1 MIVTENLKKIYNTG
15 DLEVDALNGINL
27 KIEEGKIVSILGP
40 SGSGKS
46 TLLNCLSGID
56 RPTEGKI
63 KVAGIEITE
72 LKDNELTSFRSKNMG
87 FIFQSYNLI
96 PVLNSVENVEL
107 PLLINGENEKTSRKK
122 ALEMLQQVGLSK
134 RSKSF
139 PSMLSG
145 GESQRV
151 AIARALV
158 TTPKIVWADEP
169 TGALDTKT
177 SMEIMNLIVKLNK
190 ENAQTFVIVTHD
202 IRITE
207 YSSKIFEMDSGK
219 IISER

>member
-1 MIVTENLKKIYNTG
+1 MILTENLKKIYNTG
-15 DLEVDALNGINL
+15 DLEVNALNGINL
-27 KIEEGKIVSILGP
+27 KIDEGKIVSILGP

-63 KVAGIEITE
+63 KVAGIEITD
-72 LKDNELTSFRSKNMG
+72 LKDNELTLFRAKNMG

-107 PLLINGENEKTSRKK
+107 PLLINGENEKEARKK
-122 ALEMLQQVGLSK
+122 ALEMLEMVGLSK

-177 SMEIMNLIVKLNK
+177 SMEIMKLIVKLNK

-202 IRITE
+202 VRITE